1 MLRPA
6 RADLRID
13 HRGQSVQNR
22 LKTAAFWSNTHR
34 QRPAAR
40 SRGVPRHPSAPLR
53 LASSPRCANGC
64 VSGRRV
70 GLVRQASSPTPASAA
85 RAEGAAR
92 RIRCWRGRRSE
103 AAGDLPPELPVWRPR
118 AGRRG
123 VVVAGALPRR
133 RRLVAAATPVRM
145 SRAGPAAA
153 LALKTQ
159 SKLSAAD
166 NDFAVTAAAGQALN
180 TANAAAAMAAAVAPA
195 AVAAAAAAPARP

>member
-1 MLRPA
+1 MAKPDRVRSWIRSHRRSVLRPF
-6 RADLRID
+6 L
-13 HRGQSVQNR
+13 
-22 LKTAAFWSNTHR
+22 TAAFPCNKHR
-34 QRPAAR
+34 QRPADR
-40 SRGVPRHPSAPLR
+40 CRGVPRHLSAPPR
-53 LASSPRCANGC
+53 LAGSPRCAKGC

-70 GLVRQASSPTPASAA
+70 GLVRQPAAQPQPASAA

-133 RRLVAAATPVRM
+133 RRLAAAATPVRM

-180 TANAAAAMAAAVAPA
+180 TANAAAAMAAA
-195 AVAAAAAAPARP
+195 AAPARP